1 MNVDEK
7 SPDKRALTQD
17 QYLMNLFEIQ
27 LELRILRTKEQEYRN
42 QYLTV
47 QLLTVNT
54 KDSANPNERPGVHS
68 ALKPFVR
75 KLFFKKD
82 F

>member
-1 MNVDEK
+1 MISKILIICSVEIFYGMNVDEK

-17 QYLMNLFEIQ
+17 QYLMK
-27 LELRILRTKEQEYRN
+27 LRISRTKEQEYRN

-54 KDSANPNERPGVHS
+54 KDSANPNERPGVH
-68 ALKPFVR
+68 
-75 KLFFKKD
+75 
-82 F
+82 